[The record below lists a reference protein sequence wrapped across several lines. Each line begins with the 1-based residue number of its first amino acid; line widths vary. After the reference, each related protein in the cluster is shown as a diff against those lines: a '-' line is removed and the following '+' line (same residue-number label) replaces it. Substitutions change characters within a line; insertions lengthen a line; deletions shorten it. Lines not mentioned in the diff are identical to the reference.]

1 MLTAIAVVTVCDD
14 YPFASTSATSART
27 PATGRSP
34 FTRLPP
40 CATGPGTPG
49 PRRATRSR
57 CRRTARRNR
66 SEPFCNLPKAHYH
79 AYEIQALRTLGTMAR
94 GTGDAGGALNA
105 AREIT
110 AWSDELVE
118 FDIDDELAEPGLR
131 ALHVLAD
138 AVYATV
144 GAC

>member
-1 MLTAIAVVTVCDD
+1 
-14 YPFASTSATSART
+14 
-27 PATGRSP
+27 
-34 FTRLPP
+34 
-40 CATGPGTPG
+40 
-49 PRRATRSR
+49 
-57 CRRTARRNR
+57 
-66 SEPFCNLPKAHYH
+66 
-79 AYEIQALRTLGTMAR
+79 MAR

>member
-1 MLTAIAVVTVCDD
+1 MRYRYRDTWTEQGDKIPV
-14 YPFASTSATSART
+14 SKNS
-27 PATGRSP
+27 PA
-34 FTRLPP
+34 
-40 CATGPGTPG
+40 
-49 PRRATRSR
+49 
-57 CRRTARRNR
+57 NR
-66 SEPFCNLPKAHYH
+66 SQPFCNLPKAHYH

-94 GTGDAGGALNA
+94 RTGDAGGALDA

-110 AWSDELVE
+110 AWNDELAE